1 MLSLLAVGFL
11 LGMRHAVEADHVAA
25 VASLA
30 TRPRSIKDIVR
41 LGAVWGI
48 GHTLTLLLFGSIVML
63 VDTAVPA
70 TLAMI
75 LETAVGLMLIALGA
89 DVLRTLLRDRL
100 HFHVHKHGDGRVHFH
115 AHSHAGEK
123 THDSNH
129 HEHEHARGFPLRAL
143 LVGLMHG
150 MAGSAALIVLTLQS
164 VSSWAT
170 GLLYIILFGMGS
182 IAGMA
187 VLSTALAIPLR
198 WTSGRFTWMHKGLH
212 AAVGITTMALG
223 IFVVYQVGIQHGV
236 LALAT

>member
-11 LGMRHAVEADHVAA
+11 LGMRHAMESDHVAA

-30 TRPRSIKDIVR
+30 TRSHSVKDIVR

-48 GHTLTLLLFGSIVML
+48 GHTLTLLLFGSIVILM
-63 VDTAVPA
+63 DTAVPA
-70 TLAMI
+70 TLATI
-75 LETAVGLMLIALGA
+75 LETAVGLMLIVLGV
-89 DVLRTLLRDRL
+89 DVLRTMLREGL
-100 HFHVHKHGDGRVHFH
+100 HFHVHKHSDGRVHFH

-123 THDSNH
+123 THDPYH
-129 HEHEHARGFPLRAL
+129 HKHEHSRSFPLRAL